1 MAAKH
6 VIRAAAT
13 ILGSSLV
20 ALSAVHCSG
29 ESDLNLPVTSLD
41 PARGLPVWGPGTPG
55 APTGAGPTGSINL
68 GQSPGGT
75 STGFGG
81 PPAAPS
87 PTATG
92 GVPPS
97 PTGSGRP

>member
-13 ILGSSLV
+13 IMGSTLV

-41 PARGLPVWGPGTPG
+41 PARGLPTWGPGTPG
-55 APTGAGPTGSINL
+55 ANTGAGPSSTISL
-68 GQSPGGT
+68 GPSPGG
-75 STGFGG
+75 SPTGFGG
-81 PPAAPS
+81 PMTAPS

-92 GVPPS
+92 GVTPPPS
-97 PTGSGRP
+97 GSGHY